1 MMATPGTRREIC
13 RVNSAKRGMIPTQF
27 GGGYVTLSSSYS
39 GKCVADACC
48 HLASTMTFTSTSN
61 SSSVFQD
68 GKVKSGI
75 YKIYN
80 IFHEAYLD
88 IHEHPAR
95 EMYLRPAQ
103 DLGEGRGLVRRY
115 HLPVTRIV
123 YLTIGSGKSN
133 PLELVI

>member
-1 MMATPGTRREIC
+1 
-13 RVNSAKRGMIPTQF
+13 
-27 GGGYVTLSSSYS
+27 
-39 GKCVADACC
+39 
-48 HLASTMTFTSTSN
+48 MTFTSTSN

-75 YKIYN
+75 YMIYN